1 MKIGCDEAGRG
12 PVFGSMFI
20 GCVYANES
28 ELSDQIDDSK
38 NLKTEKIHT
47 LAEEI
52 KNTEKIDYTVIEVT
66 VDQIDN
72 SDTLTDL
79 TARSI
84 SDGILSLP
92 TTNEVIVDC
101 FTNDKN
107 KAKQMIENYLQ
118 DENYQIRPEFK
129 ADENYPIVGAA
140 SILAKSH
147 RENHID
153 QLKDESGDIGSGY
166 PSDPNTQD
174 FLDNYVSEKGTLPPF
189 ARKSW
194 NTSQDILDK
203 YNI

>member
-20 GCVYANES
+20 GCVYANKS
-28 ELSDQIDDSK
+28 QLSDQIDDSK

-52 KNTEKIDYTVIEVT
+52 KNTEGIDYTVLEVT

-79 TARSI
+79 TARCI

-92 TTNEVIVDC
+92 ITEEVIVDC
-101 FTNDKN
+101 FTNDEN
-107 KAKQMIENYLQ
+107 KAQNMIEDYLQ
-118 DENYQIRPEFK
+118 NKNYQIRPEFK

-147 RENHID
+147 REHHVD
-153 QLKDESGDIGSGY
+153 QLKSEYGDIGSGY
-166 PSDPNTQD
+166 PSDPNTQE
-174 FLDNYVSEKGTLPPF
+174 FLDNYVSENRSLPPF

-194 NTSQDILDK
+194 NTSQNILEK